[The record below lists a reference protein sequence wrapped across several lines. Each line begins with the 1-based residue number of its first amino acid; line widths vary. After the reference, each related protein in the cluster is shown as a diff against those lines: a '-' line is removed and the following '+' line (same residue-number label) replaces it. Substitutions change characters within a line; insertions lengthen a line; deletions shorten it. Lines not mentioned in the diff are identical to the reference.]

1 MNGLAYA
8 YLNINEINYAKM
20 ILETMIE
27 QNPNYAPAY
36 DLLSKIYANQGNSQ
50 ISQQYSNFYRQL
62 TGN

>member
-20 ILETMIE
+20 TLETMIE
-27 QNPNYAPAY
+27 QNPSYAPAY

-50 ISQQYSNFYRQL
+50 MAQQYNNYYRQL
-62 TGN
+62 IGQ